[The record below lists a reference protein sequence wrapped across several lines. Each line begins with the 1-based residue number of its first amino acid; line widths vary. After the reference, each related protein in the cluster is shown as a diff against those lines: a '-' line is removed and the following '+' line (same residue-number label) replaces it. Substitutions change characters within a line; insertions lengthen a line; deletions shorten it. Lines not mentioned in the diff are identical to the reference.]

1 MIAAE
6 NIGANR
12 GGNQAALQ
20 TIRSE
25 KIVNPPTRILL
36 AGMEPIAP
44 PAVCSR
50 QIRMEIP
57 ESIRK
62 TGGKELRHFSALLVA
77 ESRVAAVGAGVLQV
91 YLLMRHVKIT
101 AHDHGLGARRCCR

>member
-77 ESRVAAVGAGVLQV
+77 ESRVAAVRFWIFQID
-91 YLLMRHVKIT
+91 LLVGNVHIT
-101 AHDHGLGARRCCR
+101 ADNNLSLIHI